1 MNSQTRALQRMAGK
15 VAVVTGGTQGLGEAI
30 SRRLLAE
37 GAVGVAFC
45 GRNVE
50 NGQRLERELNAQGRA
65 MFVRADLEQVD
76 ECHAF
81 VDAAVE
87 RFGQVDVVV
96 NCGASTK
103 RGTVTDTTPA
113 VWDQLFDTNVR
124 GPFFVIQRA
133 VLDMQKRKAG
143 GSIAIVGSMQAHGGA
158 PFLLPYAATKGCL
171 MTLTKGMANALLWDR
186 IRVNMINIG
195 WTDTPNEHVVQMQV
209 HGRPANWLAEVSKG
223 QPFGRLIQVDEAANA
238 VLFMV
243 SDESGMM
250 SGAVIDFDQQVIG
263 TMRDNP
269 GV

>member
-1 MNSQTRALQRMAGK
+1 MSGK

-30 SRRLLAE
+30 VRRLLGEDAA
-37 GAVGVAFC
+37 AVVFC

-50 NGQRLERELNAQGRA
+50 NGRGLEHELEPMGRA
-65 MFVRADLEQVD
+65 IFVRADLESVD
-76 ECHAF
+76 DCQAL

-87 RFGQVDVVV
+87 HCGRVDVVV
-96 NCGASTK
+96 SCGASTR
-103 RGTVTDTTPA
+103 RGSVGDTTPED
-113 VWDQLFDTNVR
+113 WNHLFNTNVR
-124 GPFFVIQRA
+124 GPFFVMQRA
-133 VLDMQKRKAG
+133 VLDMQRRKQPGA
-143 GSIAIVGSMQAHGGA
+143 IAIVGSMQAHGGA

-186 IRVNMINIG
+186 VRVNMINIG
-195 WTDTPNEHVVQMQV
+195 WTDTPNEHTVQTKV
-209 HGRPANWLAEVSKG
+209 HGRPENWLDEVSKA
-223 QPFGRLIQVDEAANA
+223 QPFGRLIGVDEAANA

-243 SDESGMM
+243 SDESGLM